1 MARLKGSV
9 SFLFVGVFLAGLA
22 VVAAEVED
30 GSATRVRGQGR
41 TPSGRR
47 RQQVIFSLSEQILT
61 DPTGA
66 VSFVQSARR
75 RRPGAAQ
82 KLGVDKALLNETLS
96 AGATDRDGRFLSLF
110 TIVQF
115 QNQGCAASSGD
126 NGTCLTS
133 AECTDRGGV
142 ASGPCANGYGVCCV
156 FLATC
161 GQSTKENCT
170 YFVNQGYPG
179 PYDGT
184 GSCQL
189 TINKAN
195 PDICQFR
202 LDFDQFNVAGPEP
215 VDNMCNNDQF
225 IVAGGNPAP
234 AICGINTGN
243 HMYIDAGIGNT
254 NPVTL
259 NFVTSGPSFP
269 RNWKVKIC
277 QIPCNTIYRAEEGCL
292 QYFTGV
298 SGQIKSFNYDPGA
311 GLQLSKQDYSIC
323 IRMERNFCGI
333 QYTSCP
339 DSEQLDKEIVKQ
351 RSKRQPTT
359 PRQRGIS
366 PEVYP
371 QTKYTSRGSLREH
384 LKCSVFTK
392 PDLFVKF
399 WMCGIAVNNR
409 THAFTM
415 SGNTQGQSA
424 VSSSTGTLGPNSCN
438 ADWIIIPCATNVG
451 RTGLPACIDRICGGT
466 FNTEISTTPSTII
479 STVKPFRLTVHT
491 NNVEAPNDVGNR
503 GFCLNYV
510 QQPCTNNLD
519 V

>member
-1 MARLKGSV
+1 MQMARLKGSV

-47 RQQVIFSLSEQILT
+47 RQQILT

-339 DSEQLDKEIVKQ
+339 DS
-351 RSKRQPTT
+351 
-359 PRQRGIS
+359 
-366 PEVYP
+366 
-371 QTKYTSRGSLREH
+371 
-384 LKCSVFTK
+384 
-392 PDLFVKF
+392 
-399 WMCGIAVNNR
+399 VNNR

>member
-1 MARLKGSV
+1 MAAVRGYATVLLLCVFIAEIAV
-9 SFLFVGVFLAGLA
+9 S
-22 VVAAEVED
+22 AAEVAE
-30 GSATRVRGQGR
+30 GSAARTRGQGR
-41 TPSGRR
+41 TPNGRR
-47 RQQVIFSLSEQILT
+47 RQQAVT
-61 DPTGA
+61 DPNGA
-66 VSFVQSARR
+66 VSFVQTARR
-75 RRPGAAQ
+75 RRPGAPAQ
-82 KLGVDKALLNETLS
+82 HKSLLSDTLRP
-96 AGATDRDGRFLSLF
+96 TTVERDGRFLSLF

-133 AECTDRGGV
+133 AECSDRGGV

-189 TINKAN
+189 TINKAH

-202 LDFDQFNVAGPEP
+202 LDFDQFNIAGPEP
-215 VDNMCNNDQF
+215 VDHMCNSDQF

-234 AICGINTGN
+234 AICGINNGN
-243 HMYIDAGIGNT
+243 HMYIDAGVGNT

-298 SGQIKSFNYDPGA
+298 SGQIKSYNYDPGA
-311 GLQLSKQDYSIC
+311 GLQLSKQDYSVC

-333 QYTSCP
+333 QYTACP
-339 DSEQLDKEIVKQ
+339 D
-351 RSKRQPTT
+351 T
-359 PRQRGIS
+359 
-366 PEVYP
+366 
-371 QTKYTSRGSLREH
+371 
-384 LKCSVFTK
+384 
-392 PDLFVKF
+392 
-399 WMCGIAVNNR
+399 VNNR
-409 THAFTM
+409 THAFSL
-415 SGNTQGQSA
+415 SGNTQGQNA

-438 ADWIIIPCATNVG
+438 TDWIIIPCATNVG

-466 FNTEISTTPSTII
+466 FNTEISTTPTTVI

-491 NNVEAPNDVGNR
+491 NNVEAPSDVGNR

>member
-1 MARLKGSV
+1 HVTMCTASV
-9 SFLFVGVFLAGLA
+9 SV
-22 VVAAEVED
+22 
-30 GSATRVRGQGR
+30 
-41 TPSGRR
+41 
-47 RQQVIFSLSEQILT
+47 
-61 DPTGA
+61 
-66 VSFVQSARR
+66 
-75 RRPGAAQ
+75 
-82 KLGVDKALLNETLS
+82 
-96 AGATDRDGRFLSLF
+96 LSLF

-133 AECTDRGGV
+133 AECSDRGGV

-161 GQSTKENCT
+161 GHSTKENCT

-189 TINKAN
+189 TINKAH

-202 LDFDQFNVAGPEP
+202 LDFDQFNIAGPES
-215 VDNMCNNDQF
+215 VNHMCNNDQF

-234 AICGINTGN
+234 PICGINNGN

-298 SGQIKSFNYDPGA
+298 SGQIKSYNYDPGA
-311 GLQLSKQDYSIC
+311 GLQLSKQDYSVC

-333 QYTSCP
+333 QYTACP
-339 DSEQLDKEIVKQ
+339 DSVLGPVFSEYINHCYFSNAIYTNIQY
-351 RSKRQPTT
+351 
-359 PRQRGIS
+359 IS
-366 PEVYP
+366 
-371 QTKYTSRGSLREH
+371 
-384 LKCSVFTK
+384 
-392 PDLFVKF
+392 
-399 WMCGIAVNNR
+399 VNNR
-409 THAFTM
+409 THAFTL
-415 SGNTQGQSA
+415 SGNTLGQTA

-438 ADWIIIPCATNVG
+438 EDWLIIPCTTNTG
-451 RTGLPACIDRICGGT
+451 RTELTTCVDRICGGT
-466 FNTEISTTPSTII
+466 FNTEISTTPATVI

-491 NNVEAPNDVGNR
+491 NNVEAPSDVGNR

-510 QQPCTNNLD
+510 QQPCTNNFEI
-519 V
+519 

>member
-1 MARLKGSV
+1 YCTGMVYLQGGTALLLGI
-9 SFLFVGVFLAGLA
+9 LALQLVFIT
-22 VVAAEVED
+22 AEISD
-30 GSATRVRGQGR
+30 TSQKSRGQGR
-41 TPSGRR
+41 TPNGKR
-47 RQQVIFSLSEQILT
+47 RQISS
-61 DPTGA
+61 DPNGA
-66 VSFVQSARR
+66 VSFIQGARR
-75 RRPGAAQ
+75 RRPV
-82 KLGVDKALLNETLS
+82 GVKAGIVNETL
-96 AGATDRDGRFLSLF
+96 GPTTVERDGRFLSLF

-133 AECTDRGGV
+133 AECSERGGV
-142 ASGPCANGYGVCCV
+142 ASGHCANGYGVCCV

-161 GQSTKENCT
+161 GQSTRENCT

-189 TINKAN
+189 TINKAH

-215 VDNMCNNDQF
+215 IDTCVTMTSSLWQVAILCQPF
-225 IVAGGNPAP
+225 VESIQEIIV
-234 AICGINTGN
+234 
-243 HMYIDAGIGNT
+243 MYIDAGVGNT

-339 DSEQLDKEIVKQ
+339 D
-351 RSKRQPTT
+351 T
-359 PRQRGIS
+359 
-366 PEVYP
+366 
-371 QTKYTSRGSLREH
+371 
-384 LKCSVFTK
+384 
-392 PDLFVKF
+392 
-399 WMCGIAVNNR
+399 VNNR
-409 THAFTM
+409 THAFTL
-415 SGNTQGQSA
+415 SGNTQGQTA

-438 ADWIIIPCATNVG
+438 ADWLIIPCATNVG

-466 FNTEISTTPSTII
+466 FNTEISTTPSTVI

-491 NNVEAPNDVGNR
+491 NNVEAPGDVGNR